1 MRLRAAL
8 LAALLLG
15 AAQAGTYR
23 VRAGDTLWEIA
34 RTHGVSVG
42 ALLQLNGRRDQTI
55 RVGEVLQVPTPGG
68 ATIRAA
74 SLAPAAAP
82 QVFQQGQAVYYGG
95 RNHPQTSMTAAHL
108 SLPFGT
114 WVRVTHV
121 RTGRSV
127 DVVINDRG
135 PFGAQARVIDLST
148 EAARALGIISEGI
161 APVTLSVLSRP

>member
-1 MRLRAAL
+1 
-8 LAALLLG
+8 
-15 AAQAGTYR
+15 
-23 VRAGDTLWEIA
+23 
-34 RTHGVSVG
+34 
-42 ALLQLNGRRDQTI
+42 
-55 RVGEVLQVPTPGG
+55 
-68 ATIRAA
+68 
-74 SLAPAAAP
+74 
-82 QVFQQGQAVYYGG
+82 VYSGG
-95 RNHPQTSMTAAHL
+95 RAHPQTSRTAAHL

-161 APVTLSVLSRP
+161 APVTLSILSRP